1 MHVNICTLQVFLYD
15 INMDANNFKYK
26 EIYEFF
32 FKNQNSDGL
41 SGNPF

>member
-1 MHVNICTLQVFLYD
+1 MYVNICTLQVLLYD

-26 EIYEFF
+26 EIYQFF
-32 FKNQNSDGL
+32 LKKPKPGL